1 MAYDWWDDPRSA
13 PYHDALTKG
22 AANSGGVVTPQ
33 QLANQIGIES
43 SFNPNA
49 VSSTG
54 AIGIAQIL
62 PSTANDPGYGIS
74 AVDPTDAN
82 AAIEF
87 AGSYDG
93 ARGISG
99 YSGGEYS
106 MADVA
111 NGDLSGTGSS
121 SSSGSLGLLGQS
133 DEQSAV
139 SSALSSMNPL
149 TMATSG
155 LSTAWNAL
163 TGGTSSTGTSGTS
176 EAPQDG
182 LVAGVEAFGTRATLV
197 LLGIVFVGGAFL
209 LLRPS
214 PSDIVTAA
222 LDVGGKKK

>member
-1 MAYDWWDDPRSA
+1 MAYDWWNDPRSA
-13 PYHDALTKG
+13 PYHAALIKG
-22 AANSGGVVTPQ
+22 AANSKGVVTPQ

-43 SFNPNA
+43 GFDVSA
-49 VSSTG
+49 KSSTG
-54 AIGIAQIL
+54 AVGIAQIL
-62 PSTANDPGYGIS
+62 PSTAKDPGYGVAS
-74 AVDPTDAN
+74 VDPTDPE

-106 MADVA
+106 MTDVN
-111 NGDLSGTGSS
+111 NGTLSG
-121 SSSGSLGLLGQS
+121 QS
-133 DEQSAV
+133 EEQNAV
-139 SSALSSMNPL
+139 SGALSALNPL

-163 TGGTSSTGTSGTS
+163 TGSSSSGDTEGTASV
-176 EAPQDG
+176 PQNG
-182 LVAGVEAFGTRATLV
+182 LVSGIEALGTRATLV

-214 PSDIVTAA
+214 ASDIVSAA